1 VKETDDSARGKQI
14 ADLLLNRYQLR
25 VQPEMAEFVLK
36 RLTRA
41 STGDTI
47 PVMAGDAR
55 TGVAVRQLLAAQ
67 DLQRALLGKDAG

>member
-1 VKETDDSARGKQI
+1 MKETDDSARGKQI

-36 RLTRA
+36 RLSRA
-41 STGDTI
+41 SSDKI
-47 PVMAGDAR
+47 PVMGGDAR

-67 DLQRALLGKDAG
+67 DLHRAFLGKDEG